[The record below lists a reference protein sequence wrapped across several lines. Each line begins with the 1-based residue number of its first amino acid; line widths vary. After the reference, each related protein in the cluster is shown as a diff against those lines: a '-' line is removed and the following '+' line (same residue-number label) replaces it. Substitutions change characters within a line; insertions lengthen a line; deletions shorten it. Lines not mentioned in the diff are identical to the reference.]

1 MKRRMKRR
9 RRRAKK
15 EIGNG
20 SEEFEKNNM
29 SGRGD
34 SSSGEGYDSELT
46 SSRGEDDQIMGSEY
60 AEKGVIFDLSA
71 NKIKP
76 PQAVPKTVNWDRM
89 A

>member
-15 EIGNG
+15 EIGDG

-29 SGRGD
+29 SGRD

-46 SSRGEDDQIMGSEY
+46 SSRGEDD
-60 AEKGVIFDLSA
+60 
-71 NKIKP
+71 
-76 PQAVPKTVNWDRM
+76 
-89 A
+89 